1 LVSDIVVPVGDA
13 AAASGGSPG
22 ELDRDAWPLYLQV
35 AGMIRQAIQSGELS
49 GRLDSIAV
57 LAKRYGV
64 SVKTIRNALAVL
76 TDEGLVRGF
85 AGSGTFVVP
94 PSERL

>member
-1 LVSDIVVPVGDA
+1 MNGDV
-13 AAASGGSPG
+13 SGGSF
-22 ELDRDAWPLYLQV
+22 PLTGDLTPHPRWASARWA
-35 AGMIRQAIQSGELS
+35 AGHGWHDPAGIQSGELS